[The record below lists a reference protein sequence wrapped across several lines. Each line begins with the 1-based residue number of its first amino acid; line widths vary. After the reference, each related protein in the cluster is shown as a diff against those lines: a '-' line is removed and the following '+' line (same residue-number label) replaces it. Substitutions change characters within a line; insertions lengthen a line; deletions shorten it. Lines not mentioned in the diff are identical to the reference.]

1 MQTIYLTI
9 LGIYTAVLV
18 YGALCTF
25 STKESVELDENTL
38 KSDLNLS
45 DKENE
50 IYQGELNKIYQEDL
64 TEDQN
69 LFV

>member
-1 MQTIYLTI
+1 MYLTF
-9 LGIYTAVLV
+9 LAIYTAVLV

-25 STKESVELDENTL
+25 STKESVELEENTL